1 MTSLRRFQLSLP
13 TAVLITALPLFAQA
27 NAAPALAATNAAAA
41 TPPPIALADVVT
53 QAQTIIASCRDTLA
67 DVNPDQVVQGTQ
79 QAMPALQGQIADRLA
94 ADRHFGESNPGASAL
109 QTSRTDWKTIAGK
122 LDDAQTALTARVRKL
137 DNDLATFNT
146 AATTW
151 KVTMD
156 NAAKQSAPPDV
167 LARMADARTQ
177 IDAAQKAITA
187 DLRTLYTLQNEVASL
202 AQDAKTGLDSVDK
215 ELEAFQAQLI
225 KQTQPAL
232 WEPAALTASAAGAVT
247 RERLSFTQQVAALQT
262 YTADHTGAIL
272 IHFLLFAL
280 LAAGFHYIR
289 KGVHARATS
298 EAGLRD
304 AELIFT
310 MPVSTALLLSLFAT
324 AWLYP
329 LAPRLFLAIIGAV
342 ALVPTV
348 IIMRRLI
355 SPSAHPLLYVT
366 VFTYVIDQIRYVA
379 TPAGVFS
386 RFVLLAEVVLVA
398 LFALGLLR
406 SPGLQV
412 VPLAPPRLRITRAYL
427 HLAFFVFVASG
438 FANFLGYVM
447 LAYRL
452 ADGMLESSYLAVTLF
467 AAVRILNALALA
479 VLCLRPVS
487 DLGMIQRH
495 RDLVYDKVVRIIRA
509 LVVAVWALAALV
521 FFVALG
527 PVAAWLEG
535 VLDYTLAWGT
545 IHVEVGAL
553 VAFPFTVWAAF
564 ALSRFIRFSLEEEVY
579 PNLNLPRGIPYA
591 VSTMVHYAVLV
602 VGFVIALGAMNI
614 NLSSFAL
621 LASAFGVGL
630 GFGLQNIMNNFISGL
645 ILLFERPIKVG
656 DTIQIDPTN
665 PTTMGRV
672 ERIGIRA
679 SIIQLT
685 NGSELIMPN
694 GNLISNPVYNWT
706 LTNNARLLEIP
717 VTVTSK
723 VDPAHVIEI
732 IVATAK
738 AHKDV
743 APDPAP
749 EAIVA
754 TIGAST
760 SFKLR
765 AWTNAERDWMRVS
778 SELAVAIQ
786 ARLAAENITLA

>member
-1 MTSLRRFQLSLP
+1 LLAQTN
-13 TAVLITALPLFAQA
+13 AVSTPS
-27 NAAPALAATNAAAA
+27 APATNATAA

-53 QAQTIIASCRDTLA
+53 QAQTIAANCRDTLA
-67 DVNPDQVVQGTQ
+67 DVNPDQVALATQ
-79 QAMPALQGQIADRLA
+79 QALPALQQQISDRRA
-94 ADRHFGESNPGASAL
+94 ADRHFGESNPGVSVL
-109 QTSRTDWKTIAGK
+109 QASRTEWKTISAK
-122 LDDAQTALTARVRKL
+122 LDDTQLGLTARVRKL
-137 DNDLATFNT
+137 DSDSATLAT
-146 AATTW
+146 AAVTW
-151 KVTMD
+151 KATLD
-156 NAAKQSAPPDV
+156 NASKQAAPPDV
-167 LARMADARTQ
+167 LARIADARAQ
-177 IDAAQKAITA
+177 IDAAQKAINA
-187 DLRTLYTLQNEVASL
+187 DLRTLYTLQNQVASL
-202 AQDAKTGLDSVDK
+202 AQDAKNGLDAINK

-225 KQTQPAL
+225 KQTQPAM
-232 WEPAALTASAAGAVT
+232 WNPAALDASATGAVT
-247 RERLSFTQQVAALQT
+247 RERLSLRQQVASLRT
-262 YTADHTGAIL
+262 YTVDHTGAIL
-272 IHFLLFAL
+272 IHLLLLAL
-280 LAAGFHYIR
+280 LTAGCCWIR
-289 KGVHARATS
+289 KAVRARATN

-304 AELIFT
+304 AELIFN

-329 LAPRLFLAIIGAV
+329 VAPRLLLAIIGAV

-348 IIMRRLI
+348 IIVRRLI
-355 SPSAHPLLYVT
+355 VASSHPLLYIT

-386 RFVLLAEVVLVA
+386 RFVLLAETVLVA
-398 LFALGLLR
+398 LFTLGLLR
-406 SPGLQV
+406 SKGLHV
-412 VPLAPPRLRITRAYL
+412 IPATTRLRVTRAYL
-427 HLAFFVFVASG
+427 HLAFFVFLASG
-438 FANFLGYVM
+438 LANFLGYVM
-447 LAYRL
+447 LAFRL

-467 AAVRILNALALA
+467 AAVRILDALALA

-487 DLGMIQRH
+487 ELGMIQRH
-495 RDLVYDKVVRIIRA
+495 RDLVYNKVVQIIRT
-509 LVVAVWALAALV
+509 LMVAAWVLAALV
-521 FFVALG
+521 FFVALQ
-527 PVAAWLEG
+527 PVAKWLEDALG
-535 VLDYTLAWGT
+535 YTLAWGNL
-545 IHVEVGAL
+545 HVEVGAL
-553 VAFPFTVWAAF
+553 VAFPFTIWAAF
-564 ALSRFIRFSLEEEVY
+564 ALSRFIRFAFEEEVY

-591 VSTMVHYAVLV
+591 VSTMIHYAVLV

-665 PTTMGRV
+665 PTTIGRV

-706 LTNNARLLEIP
+706 LTTNERLLEIP

-723 VDPAHVIEI
+723 VDPQHVMELL
-732 IVATAK
+732 VATAR
-738 AHKDV
+738 ANKDV
-743 APDPAP
+743 AQSPAP

-760 SFKLR
+760 VFKLR
-765 AWTNAERDWMRVS
+765 AWTTVEDEWMRVS
-778 SELAVAIQ
+778 SELAVALQ
-786 ARLAAENITLA
+786 TKLTAENITLA